1 VQTLLQDIRYALR
14 QLRHAPTFT
23 LTALL
28 TLAIGIGATT
38 AIFTLTQA
46 IMLKSLPV
54 ADPAQLYRIG
64 DTEECVSR
72 GGGTMTGACSLI
84 PFTSVLRRRHPS
96 SRKPPLFRPRPGST
110 AFGRKLKTARHVP
123 CGPESAPHEPSPEA
137 ASRVL
142 FESLSTV
149 LATAAAARS
158 VSLATPPA
166 QLPA

>member
-1 VQTLLQDIRYALR
+1 MQTLLQDIRYALR

-64 DTEECVSR
+64 DTGECCVE
-72 GGGTMTGACSLI
+72 GWEDDDWSL
-84 PFTSVLRRRHPS
+84 FSYQLTS
-96 SRKPPLFRPRPGST
+96 T
-110 AFGRKLKTARHVP
+110 
-123 CGPESAPHEPSPEA
+123 
-137 ASRVL
+137 
-142 FESLSTV
+142 
-149 LATAAAARS
+149 
-158 VSLATPPA
+158 
-166 QLPA
+166 